1 MDKRYSGC
9 NQRLLRKLRERK
21 VRTMFKEKSG
31 VEVLVIGKR
40 LVVFDADAN
49 KVGQCK
55 LNNYEWEVKAK

>member
-1 MDKRYSGC
+1 
-9 NQRLLRKLRERK
+9 
-21 VRTMFKEKSG
+21 MFKEKSG

-49 KVGQCK
+49 KVEQCK